1 MINPNLS
8 TKADKAYYSRERNW
22 PAKFFIKKNSRVL
35 DIGCGRGL
43 LGEFLKNEYYCH
55 VTGLEIIQENA
66 LVAESVLDKVMVG
79 DIENMIIDELKES
92 FDYIIFSDSLEHLL
106 DPGKVLLRIGSLL
119 KPDSGELLISV
130 PNVRNFR
137 VTIPLILRD
146 EWRYTDEGLL
156 DKTHLRFFTLKSIK
170 RLLEESGFIVK
181 KTFYDLPISSKS
193 GVINRLTLGLLS
205 NHLTSHYFLQSC
217 KRK

>member
-1 MINPNLS
+1 V
-8 TKADKAYYSRERNW
+8 RNW
-22 PAKFFIKKNSRVL
+22 PAKFSIKNNSRVL

-43 LGEFLKNEYYCH
+43 LGEFLKHEYGCH

-66 LVAESVLDKVMVG
+66 LVAETVLDKVIVG
-79 DIENMIIDELKES
+79 DIESMILDEIKES
-92 FDYIIFSDSLEHLL
+92 FDYVIFSDSLEHLL
-106 DPGKVLLRIGSLL
+106 DPGKVLIRTASLL
-119 KPDSGELLISV
+119 KPDSGELLISI

-137 VTIPLILRD
+137 VTLPLLLKD

-170 RLLEESGFIVK
+170 RLLDESGFKVMNA
-181 KTFYDLPISSKS
+181 FYDLPISSQS
-193 GVINRLTLGLLS
+193 GIINRLTLGQLS
-205 NHLTSHYFLQSC
+205 NHLTSHYFIQAC